1 MIWSKGRSINS
12 SIVIG
17 VREGDLYKVR
27 RHALYPS
34 QDSEIKREKFVL
46 SSPQP
51 SGVAE
56 DERVIFHQSSSDSKM
71 ESYKTSCLEKLREKA
86 KKHTFD
92 LIKKPIEKLQGC
104 LNECHVTED
113 SIQQRIWKIDL
124 RKVIL
129 SHQGKSTI
137 TSNKIYE
144 IMHHAKMES
153 CLRFSR
159 NPVFDDSMKDIE
171 MSHHNVRVQYVINVL
186 RMSLLL
192 RGSVKVSAA
201 ARPIL
206 IEWFPSQLTRTK

>member
-1 MIWSKGRSINS
+1 
-12 SIVIG
+12 
-17 VREGDLYKVR
+17 
-27 RHALYPS
+27 
-34 QDSEIKREKFVL
+34 
-46 SSPQP
+46 
-51 SGVAE
+51 
-56 DERVIFHQSSSDSKM
+56 M
-71 ESYKTSCLEKLREKA
+71 ESYKTSRLEKQREKA
-86 KKHTFD
+86 KKPMFN

-104 LNECHVTED
+104 PSESHVTDLVYSYYEE

-137 TSNKIYE
+137 TSKKIYE
-144 IMHHAKMES
+144 IMLHAKMES

-159 NPVFDDSMKDIE
+159 NPVFDDRLKDIE
-171 MSHHNVRVQYVINVL
+171 MSYHNVRVQYVIDVL

-206 IEWFPSQLTRTK
+206 REWLPS